1 MEVLG
6 IIPARGGSERLPRK
20 NLYSLAGKP
29 LISHTIEHSLQ
40 SHVVTRTVV
49 STEDDE
55 IRQVSQDCGAEVVV
69 RPENLSTETASSESA
84 LLHVVHHL
92 TKSEGYE
99 PDLIVFLQCTSPVRS
114 IRDIDLAI
122 QLLIESK
129 ADSLFSA
136 SLSKQLLWKS
146 HGDSIEPLN
155 YDFRNRRREQD
166 MDPEWVENGSIYVF
180 KPWVLLEQMNRL
192 GGKIVVYPM
201 DYWSSFQIDSLD
213 DFEICDW
220 ILHRN
225 FLDSRMALLPQRI
238 EAVVFDFDGVF
249 TNNQVIVSE
258 DGKESV
264 ICHRGD
270 GLGLG
275 RLKASGV
282 PILLLSTESNPVVAA
297 RCKKLGIECR
307 QGLSNKGE
315 MLKQFSSE
323 KKIALETIVY
333 LGNDL
338 NDLECL
344 AMVGCGM
351 VVNDAHPS
359 VRRKAN
365 LILHSS
371 GGNGAVREACDLIV
385 EKLGAKA

>member
-6 IIPARGGSERLPRK
+6 IIPARGRSERLPRK
-20 NLYSLAGKP
+20 NLHPLAGKP
-29 LISHTIEHSLQ
+29 LIAHTIEHSLL
-40 SHVVTRTVV
+40 SHLVTRTVV

-55 IRQVSQDCGAEVVV
+55 IRRVSQEFGAEVVQ
-69 RPENLSTETASSESA
+69 RPEGLATETSSSESA
-84 LLHVVHHL
+84 LIHVVHYL
-92 TKSEGYE
+92 KESEGYE
-99 PDLIVFLQCTSPVRS
+99 PDIIVFLQCTSPLRS
-114 IRDIDLAI
+114 IKEIDFAI
-122 QLLIESK
+122 QFFVESK

-136 SLSKQLLWKS
+136 SLSKRLLWKS
-146 HGDSIEPLN
+146 HGDSVEPLN
-155 YDFRNRRREQD
+155 YDFRNRKREQD
-166 MDPEWVENGSIYVF
+166 MGSEWVENGSIYVF

-192 GGKIVVYPM
+192 GGKIVVCPM
-201 DYWSSFQIDSLD
+201 DYWSSFQIDSAE
-213 DFEICDW
+213 DFELCEW

-225 FLDSRMALLPQRI
+225 FSDSRMALLPQNI
-238 EAVVFDFDGVF
+238 ETVVFDFDGVF

-270 GLGLG
+270 GLGLD
-275 RLKASGV
+275 RLKATGI
-282 PILLLSTESNPVVAA
+282 PILLLSTETNPVVAA
-297 RCKKLGIECR
+297 RCKKLGIEFR
-307 QGLSNKGE
+307 QGLSSKGE

-323 KKIALETIVY
+323 RKIALERMVY

-359 VRRKAN
+359 VRRKASF
-365 LILHSS
+365 ILHSS

-385 EKLGAKA
+385 EKLGSES